1 MQSSANKVIQ
11 SLGKGS
17 VPAMI
22 VGAGVATCKAFID
35 YFRGKIDEAELPIAG
50 CAVKIS
56 PGLLNLLGLMP
67 AMGCASFWI

>member
-1 MQSSANKVIQ
+1 MQSSANKIIQ

-17 VPAMI
+17 IPTMI
-22 VGAGVATCKAFID
+22 VGACVTNVTILTR
-35 YFRGKIDEAELPIAG
+35 YLSGKIDETELPIAG

-56 PGLLNLLGLMP
+56 PGLLSLLGLML